1 MIKGFLLVGLGGA
14 IGAMCRYLMSSI
26 WKTNA
31 FPFSTLLIN
40 IFGSLFIGIV
50 LALSEKNNFISDNL
64 KLFLATGIC
73 GGFTTFSTFS
83 AENMLM
89 IKAGNYLMAGLYI
102 FLSVAA
108 CIIATFVGFKFI
120 NN

>member
-1 MIKGFLLVGLGGA
+1 MGKCQFKNKETN
-14 IGAMCRYLMSSI
+14 
-26 WKTNA
+26 KTCDKTAAYN
-31 FPFSTLLIN
+31 FKYSTLSNEYELI
-40 IFGSLFIGIV
+40 
-50 LALSEKNNFISDNL
+50 
-64 KLFLATGIC
+64 LFLATGIC

-102 FLSVAA
+102 FTSVAA

>member
-1 MIKGFLLVGLGGA
+1 MIKSFLLVGLGGA
-14 IGAMCRYLMSSI
+14 LGAMFRYLLSGL
-26 WKTNA
+26 WKTSA

-40 IFGSLFIGIV
+40 IIGSLVIGII
-50 LALSEKNNFISDNL
+50 LALSEKNQLISDNL

-89 IKAGNYLMAGLYI
+89 IKAGQYATAGIYI
-102 FLSVAA
+102 FVSVAA
-108 CIIATFVGFKFI
+108 CILAIFTAFKLI

>member
-1 MIKGFLLVGLGGA
+1 MIKSFLLVGLGGA
-14 IGAMCRYLMSSI
+14 LGAMFRYLLSNI
-26 WKTNA
+26 WKING
-31 FPFSTLLIN
+31 FPFTTLLIN
-40 IFGSLFIGIV
+40 IIGSLVIGLV
-50 LALSEKNNFISDNL
+50 LALSEKNNMISDNL

-102 FLSVAA
+102 FASITA

>member
-1 MIKGFLLVGLGGA
+1 MTKSFLLVGLGGA
-14 IGAMCRYLMSSI
+14 LGAMFRYLLSGL
-26 WKTNA
+26 WKTSA

-40 IFGSLFIGIV
+40 IIGSLIIGVV
-50 LALSEKNNFISDNL
+50 LALNEKNQLISDNL
-64 KLFLATGIC
+64 KLFLVTGIC

-89 IKAGNYLMAGLYI
+89 IKAGHYTMAGIYI
-102 FLSVAA
+102 FASVSA
-108 CIIATFVGFKFI
+108 CIIVIFAAFKLI

>member
-1 MIKGFLLVGLGGA
+1 MENE
-14 IGAMCRYLMSSI
+14 
-26 WKTNA
+26 W
-31 FPFSTLLIN
+31 FSFFN
-40 IFGSLFIGIV
+40 IIDNIIGSLFIGIV

-102 FLSVAA
+102 FTSVAA